1 MLLSTLILVSIAFSI
16 AGSSC
21 RCNASAVGGHG
32 HYSVPSFADRI
43 VVCPALSV
51 WFMECTVDGD
61 RISLRVILN
70 AVSSNSAVTAE
81 VVVAKMKVRRIK
93 LKENVED

>member
-1 MLLSTLILVSIAFSI
+1 
-16 AGSSC
+16 
-21 RCNASAVGGHG
+21 
-32 HYSVPSFADRI
+32 
-43 VVCPALSV
+43 
-51 WFMECTVDGD
+51 MECTVGAD

-81 VVVAKMKVRRIK
+81 VVVAKMKVRRVK

>member
-1 MLLSTLILVSIAFSI
+1 VSI
-16 AGSSC
+16 AGSAC

-32 HYSVPSFADRI
+32 HYSVPLIADRI
-43 VVCPALSV
+43 VCRALSV
-51 WFMECTVDGD
+51 WFMECTVGAD